1 MGAPEVL
8 IPMGTIGAKELTFR
22 TSFRYGVSSS
32 VLFAYYRLTCPQP
45 GDYAL
50 AIALAGSGKLD
61 VKPMVTHR
69 SVPLTI
75 QTSLQY

>member
-1 MGAPEVL
+1 MYPAHATPQVGMGAPDIL

-22 TSFRYGVSSS
+22 TSFRYGVS
-32 VLFAYYRLTCPQP
+32 FAFCPAYAELTAQQP

-69 SVPLTI
+69 
-75 QTSLQY
+75 